1 MSATLTRVRRPA
13 LFTVALLIALAAA
26 TSLSA
31 ANRSKAVVRTAKNAT
46 LAKTILVS
54 LNGRTLYGLSVEVRG
69 KFICTDGAC
78 LAIWHPLVVGKGIK
92 PTGAPR
98 LATVRRPDGR
108 LQVSYK
114 GRPLYTFS
122 ADKRRGDAKGEGFMD
137 VGTWHAAAV
146 GSGGSSTPTT
156 TTPGGYPYP

>member
-13 LFTVALLIALAAA
+13 LFTAALLIALAAA

-46 LAKTILVS
+46 LAKTILVN

-78 LAIWHPLVVGKGIK
+78 LAVWHPLVVGKGVK

-108 LQVSYK
+108 IQDSYK
-114 GRPLYTFS
+114 GRPPYTFS
-122 ADKRRGDAKGEGFMD
+122 GDKRRGDAKGEGLMD

-146 GSGGSSTPTT
+146 GSSSTPAPTT
-156 TTPGGYPYP
+156 TSPGGYGP